1 LQQGFGKH
9 AAPTKSMTPAD

>member
-9 AAPTKSMTPAD
+9 AAPTKGMTPAD